1 MPLYQAIPAKWNQLQ
16 NLTKGDTVITAG
28 NQSVTVNHGL
38 GSSPQ
43 RVYLSSNVQV
53 GDIWWDGPTTT
64 QFTIHIQAVMGEN
77 VTIHWLALL
86 EA

>member
-16 NLTKGDTVITAG
+16 NLGKGDAVITAG

-43 RVYLSSNVQV
+43 KVYLSSNVQV
-53 GDIWWDGPTTT
+53 GDRWWTATTT
-64 QFTIHIQAVMGEN
+64 QLTINIQAVLDEN